1 VIEKNRTASSSY
13 SRALTRQDAGFW
25 SAMFEAVPL
34 SGHTWREAVAGVPR
48 HFEIVAG
55 RPTLKDTP
63 GDDFRAA
70 LALASLAR
78 RLRQTGSAP
87 SWAIRQR

>member
-1 VIEKNRTASSSY
+1 
-13 SRALTRQDAGFW
+13 
-25 SAMFEAVPL
+25 MFEAVPL

-78 RLRQTGSAP
+78 RASADRIGAKLGNP
-87 SWAIRQR
+87 AKAKSRNR